1 MGEPIDVS
9 SETIAAFIGRALR
22 GPLNTPVLV
31 RNFASFRRRFG
42 GYWHRSSLGPAVRQF
57 FEHGGRQLYIVRV
70 ANSARGAMIC
80 LPAKGGFLI
89 LRALEPGSTE
99 NIRAAVDYD
108 GINEADDRRFNL
120 AIQRLEPDTGF
131 VIDQEIYHRVHCDE
145 EGASSIGDAL
155 LSSSL
160 VRAQLPL
167 PPGRPI
173 ETRNSGPV
181 YESTYIGHAQQGTDG
196 VALSDYDLIGSA
208 LTGTGLFAL
217 NQIEHFDLLYM
228 PPPGRRLDLGPPA
241 VLAAELYCRKRGAML
256 ILDPPESWTTAHEAT
271 IGVRR
276 SGFSSPN
283 IISYFPRMY
292 SRYDEDAIPRATG
305 GAIAGLLCKLDS
317 ADGPWQDLDQRN
329 FGFSRNLVPANKVSI
344 DEARLLVKEGLNV
357 IAGNTAGR
365 ATLCG
370 SVTLGRGTQMER
382 SFTSLTVRRLCL
394 SITNAIDSATR
405 WAVFEPDVSRVAS
418 RIQSQVH
425 AYMCYLADAGAF
437 VDDAFM
443 VQCNA
448 GLHSYPVDP
457 HRGITIL
464 LGFHPVGSDEPV
476 SLTLHQT
483 VAGCRVATTAFAPSN
498 AEVA

>member
-1 MGEPIDVS
+1 
-9 SETIAAFIGRALR
+9 
-22 GPLNTPVLV
+22 
-31 RNFASFRRRFG
+31 
-42 GYWHRSSLGPAVRQF
+42 
-57 FEHGGRQLYIVRV
+57 
-70 ANSARGAMIC
+70 
-80 LPAKGGFLI
+80 
-89 LRALEPGSTE
+89 
-99 NIRAAVDYD
+99 
-108 GINEADDRRFNL
+108 
-120 AIQRLEPDTGF
+120 
-131 VIDQEIYHRVHCDE
+131 
-145 EGASSIGDAL
+145 
-155 LSSSL
+155 
-160 VRAQLPL
+160 
-167 PPGRPI
+167 
-173 ETRNSGPV
+173 
-181 YESTYIGHAQQGTDG
+181 
-196 VALSDYDLIGSA
+196 
-208 LTGTGLFAL
+208 
-217 NQIEHFDLLYM
+217 
-228 PPPGRRLDLGPPA
+228 
-241 VLAAELYCRKRGAML
+241 
-256 ILDPPESWTTAHEAT
+256 
-271 IGVRR
+271 
-276 SGFSSPN
+276 
-283 IISYFPRMY
+283 
-292 SRYDEDAIPRATG
+292 
-305 GAIAGLLCKLDS
+305 
-317 ADGPWQDLDQRN
+317 
-329 FGFSRNLVPANKVSI
+329 VSI

-405 WAVFEPDVSRVAS
+405 WAVFEPDVSQVAS

-483 VAGCRVATTAFAPSN
+483 IAGCRVATTAFAPAN